1 MPKFFPTAV
10 ALALAAIPAFAQ
22 DDAEPKK
29 VAETYLNALTGKGD
43 EAGKELLL
51 GGVTMNAQLFTLDNW
66 SFKVKD
72 PVRKEEGDLAH
83 AVAMMN
89 DLDKAGRSAL
99 HKMLGAEQVGDDLQ
113 VTEVSPDEAKKLLE
127 PTQKK
132 AVAFKNAHKELAY
145 ALRVGK
151 ELYWHPKN
159 PMRPLLA
166 KAGTKGKY
174 YVEIHRWVV
183 LSKEG
188 PAKQSREWPLRVIRF
203 KAGKID
209 TGWKIM
215 PASDWSVD

>member
-1 MPKFFPTAV
+1 MPKFFPLAIVLLSVPAV
-10 ALALAAIPAFAQ
+10 AQ
-22 DDAEPKK
+22 DDAEAKK

-66 SFKVKD
+66 SFKTKD

-83 AVAMMN
+83 AVGMMN
-89 DLDKAGRSAL
+89 DLDKAGRKML
-99 HKMLGAEQVGDDLQ
+99 HKLLGAEQVGDDLQ
-113 VTEVSPDEAKKLLE
+113 VTEVTPEEAKKLLQ
-127 PTQKK
+127 PTQAK
-132 AVAFKNAHKELAY
+132 ALAFKNSHKELAY

-159 PMRPLLA
+159 PMRPLLN
-166 KAGTKGKY
+166 KAGTQGKY

-188 PAKQSREWPLRVIRF
+188 PAKQPREWPLRVIRF